1 MFYDMPIGRQPI
13 SHTDALGSAVGL
25 LQSLAS
31 VCCGQDCC
39 RQCKACYRV
48 NPVRSKHVLAE
59 HSAEDLEGKYVLFLY
74 VSTVSLYFQGRLV
87 KPLQRDASIIFDD
100 GEMCRVNWVREH
112 PCVQTNSWVCS
123 DVFCMEAATGS
134 SLNMY

>member
-1 MFYDMPIGRQPI
+1 M
-13 SHTDALGSAVGL
+13 
-25 LQSLAS
+25 
-31 VCCGQDCC
+31 
-39 RQCKACYRV
+39 
-48 NPVRSKHVLAE
+48 LAE